1 MARSRVAVLVCAA
14 GFAAA
19 QTAVAADDADGD
31 ALRLADTATA
41 APVTPGN
48 WRGTFEAAV
57 ANYTAASQTGPVTLN
72 DNARVSNTLS
82 YDGTSGN
89 WRAIVSNRFDAGW
102 RAGTSQ
108 YNAVDTLKQAYVS
121 WQASPNAIVDVGR
134 VNLREGVAS
143 GFNPTDFFKAGALRS
158 VVSIDPESLRENRL
172 GSVMARG
179 QLLWSS
185 GSMTALVSPRLDTHP
200 NEATFNPDLGATNA
214 RTRYMLSGSQRLF
227 GNFSP
232 QWLLYGGEGIAP
244 QLGVNAT
251 TLIDDATVG
260 FLEYAIG
267 RGSAVA
273 DFPQA
278 ASSWTS
284 KLATGVTHTFAN
296 KLSLTLEYDYDGA
309 SASAAA
315 WRALQNDPSRYWR
328 YRDSASIAQELMTR
342 RSLFVYASMP
352 DVFVQHLGLTAMARY
367 NLDDHSYFTWLE
379 ARYHWPRTDF
389 AVQWQSNHGSARSVY
404 GAQAQSEI
412 VQAIATFFF

>member
-1 MARSRVAVLVCAA
+1 MARSRVAALVCAA
-14 GFAAA
+14 GLAAA
-19 QTAVAADDADGD
+19 QPALAAGDADGD
-31 ALRLADTATA
+31 ALRLADAATA
-41 APVTPGN
+41 APVTPSN
-48 WRGTFEAAV
+48 WRGTFEAAL

-72 DNARVSNTLS
+72 DTARVSNTLS
-82 YDGTSGN
+82 YDGTFGN
-89 WRAIVSNRFDAGW
+89 WRAILSNRFDAGW

-121 WQASPNAIVDVGR
+121 WQASPNAIVDAGR
-134 VNLREGVAS
+134 INLREGVAS

-179 QLLWSS
+179 QMLWNG
-185 GSMTALVSPRLDTHP
+185 GSVTALVSPRLDTQP
-200 NEATFNPDLGATNA
+200 NDATFNPDLGATNA

-227 GNFSP
+227 GDFAP

-251 TLIDDATVG
+251 ALIDNATVG

-267 RGSAVA
+267 RGSATE
-273 DFPQA
+273 DFAQTS
-278 ASSWTS
+278 SSWTS

-315 WRALQNDPSRYWR
+315 WRALQGDPARYWR
-328 YRDSASIAQELMTR
+328 YRDAASVAQELMTR
-342 RSLFVYASMP
+342 HSLFVYASMP
-352 DVFVQHLGLTAMARY
+352 DVFVQHLALAAMARY

-389 AVQWQSNHGSARSVY
+389 AVQWQSNHGSSRSVY

-412 VQAIATFFF
+412 VQGIVTFFF

>member
-1 MARSRVAVLVCAA
+1 MARSRVAILICAA
-14 GFAAA
+14 GVATA
-19 QTAVAADDADGD
+19 QPALAADDADGD
-31 ALRLADTATA
+31 ALRLADTAAA
-41 APVTPGN
+41 APVTPSN
-48 WRGTFEAAV
+48 WRGTFEAAF
-57 ANYTAASQTGPVTLN
+57 ANYTAANQAASVTLN

-82 YDGTSGN
+82 YDGTFGN

-102 RAGTSQ
+102 RAGASR

-121 WQASPNAIVDVGR
+121 WQASPNALVDLGR

-143 GFNPTDFFKAGALRS
+143 GFNPTDFFKVGALRS

-172 GSVMARG
+172 GSVMMRG
-179 QLLWSS
+179 QLLWSG

-200 NEATFNPDLGATNA
+200 NDATFNPDLGATNA

-260 FLEYAIG
+260 FVEYAIG
-267 RGSAVA
+267 RGSAVG
-273 DFPQA
+273 DFAQT
-278 ASSWTS
+278 ASSWVS
-284 KLATGVTHTFAN
+284 KLATGVTHTFAS

-309 SASAAA
+309 SASGAA
-315 WRALQNDPSRYWR
+315 WRALQGDPSRYWR
-328 YRDSASIAQELMTR
+328 YRDMAGTAQELMTR

-352 DVFVQHLGLTAMARY
+352 DVFVQHLALTAMARY

-379 ARYHWPRTDF
+379 ARYHWPRTDC

-412 VQAIATFFF
+412 VQAIAMFFF

>member
-1 MARSRVAVLVCAA
+1 MARSRVAILICAA
-14 GFAAA
+14 GVATA
-19 QTAVAADDADGD
+19 QPALAADDADGD
-31 ALRLADTATA
+31 ALRLADTAAA
-41 APVTPGN
+41 APVTPSN
-48 WRGTFEAAV
+48 WRGTFEAAF
-57 ANYTAASQTGPVTLN
+57 ANYTAANQAASVTLN

-82 YDGTSGN
+82 YDGTFGN

-102 RAGTSQ
+102 RAGASR

-121 WQASPNAIVDVGR
+121 WQASPNALVDLGR

-143 GFNPTDFFKAGALRS
+143 GFNPTDFFKVGALRS

-172 GSVMARG
+172 GSVMMRG
-179 QLLWSS
+179 QLLWSG

-200 NEATFNPDLGATNA
+200 NDATFNPDLGATNA

-260 FLEYAIG
+260 FVEYAIG
-267 RGSAVA
+267 RGSAVG
-273 DFPQA
+273 DFAQT
-278 ASSWTS
+278 ASSWVS
-284 KLATGVTHTFAN
+284 KLATGVTHTFAS

-309 SASAAA
+309 SASGAA
-315 WRALQNDPSRYWR
+315 WRALQGDPSRYWR
-328 YRDSASIAQELMTR
+328 YRDMAGTAQELMTR

-352 DVFVQHLGLTAMARY
+352 DVFVQHLALTAMARY

-379 ARYHWPRTDF
+379 ARYHWPRTDC